1 MHSYENGS
9 SFRIKQEES
18 RPIKWSDEFMSMVK
32 YRYSLRRYSV
42 VTPGLKIKNNYTFK
56 LKDSN
61 ILFPNITYKF
71 RKDNIK
77 FAENSNSNNR
87 YSTIYFINTEQDTI
101 DEIKRFFDKYEN
113 DINNYGTLKNIDF
126 EELYSIVENFR

>member
-1 MHSYENGS
+1 M
-9 SFRIKQEES
+9 
-18 RPIKWSDEFMSMVK
+18 
-32 YRYSLRRYSV
+32 
-42 VTPGLKIKNNYTFK
+42 TPGLKIKNNYTFK